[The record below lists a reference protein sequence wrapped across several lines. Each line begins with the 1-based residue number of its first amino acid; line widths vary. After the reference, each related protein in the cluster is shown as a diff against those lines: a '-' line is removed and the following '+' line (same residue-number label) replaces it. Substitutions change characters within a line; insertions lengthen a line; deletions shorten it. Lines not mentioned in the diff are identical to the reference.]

1 MAVMKTKQQKLAE
14 AEARASRLRLAIRAD
29 DTRQKIVVGG
39 AIISLAL
46 KDASAARAILTAFD
60 MSPPRDH
67 DQKVV
72 GELITKLRETVA
84 KG

>member
-14 AEARASRLRLAIRAD
+14 AEARASRLRQAIRAD

-39 AIISLAL
+39 AIISFAL
-46 KDASAARAILTAFD
+46 KDVSAARAILTAFD

-72 GELITKLRETVA
+72 SELITKLRAVTSH
-84 KG
+84 G

>member
-1 MAVMKTKQQKLAE
+1 MATMKTKQQKLAE

>member
-1 MAVMKTKQQKLAE
+1 MIKTKQQKLAD
-14 AEARASRLRLAIRAD
+14 AEARAARLRQSIRAD

-46 KDASAARAILTAFD
+46 KDASAARAVLTAFD
-60 MSPPRDH
+60 ISPPRDH

-72 GELITKLRETVA
+72 GELIAKLRAVTSH
-84 KG
+84 G